1 MSNHIHLRIFGGGGW
16 ILAGFFWLQMAELPS
31 DFSHQIFGRKQVE
44 EGFFSSGTAAV
55 LILLLCHITTS
66 LGKVT
71 QSLEA
76 VGKERK
82 GFKGRTIFS
91 TKTTVFLGENKP

>member
-1 MSNHIHLRIFGGGGW
+1 
-16 ILAGFFWLQMAELPS
+16 MAELPS

-71 QSLEA
+71 QTLEA

-91 TKTTVFLGENKP
+91 NKNHCVLRKEQTLKQARNLE